1 MRLQGASLTRR
12 KLAVQVPGELDRRRV
27 AATSKRWQ
35 SHHHF
40 DRARAGNGSSDGRA
54 ERTSRPVKLHPVG
67 PLSVET
73 EEALVERAVAGEREA
88 FEELVR
94 RHADRLYAV
103 ILRFLGDRHLA
114 EEATQEAFLRAWRGI
129 SRFRGR
135 SQFFTW
141 LYRIGLNEAKR
152 AAMRQPPTAQVKS
165 LEKESVPD
173 APDWSD
179 APEVRV
185 GQGEIRAVLE
195 RAIRALPIEYRAT
208 IILRDVEGLSTKEA
222 AEAMELGEAAFK
234 SRLHR
239 ARLAVR
245 RALEDYLLGSE
256 K

>member
-1 MRLQGASLTRR
+1 
-12 KLAVQVPGELDRRRV
+12 
-27 AATSKRWQ
+27 
-35 SHHHF
+35 
-40 DRARAGNGSSDGRA
+40 
-54 ERTSRPVKLHPVG
+54 VG

-73 EEALVERAVAGEREA
+73 EETLVERAGSGEREA

-114 EEATQEAFLRAWRGI
+114 EEATQEAFIRAWRGI
-129 SRFRGR
+129 GRFRGR

-152 AAMRQPPTAQVKS
+152 AAKRQPPAQLTS
-165 LEKESVPD
+165 LDEEPVPD

-195 RAIRALPIEYRAT
+195 RAIQTLPIEYRAT
-208 IILRDVEGLSTKEA
+208 IILRDVEGFSTREA

-245 RALEDYLLGSE
+245 RALDEYFLESE